1 MIKINT
7 NKMLEE
13 ISEGKENR
21 GSFGNYEE
29 DSFANSRELNKGKI
43 KKN

>member
-7 NKMLEE
+7 SKMLEE

-21 GSFGNYEE
+21 GLIGNYEE
-29 DSFANSRELNKGKI
+29 DSFVNSRELNKGKI
-43 KKN
+43 KKI